1 MNRTSV
7 MQALAVSL
15 LLTHCG
21 PKVEPAEPEAAPPEP
36 EPAQP
41 APEPAAVAAEEKAE
55 PTPEEL
61 ERQTAL
67 QKLKEDRA
75 RLKEDHTAEVARWT
89 PELHAEAKTLAEK
102 SYASGRAAI
111 DAALK
116 AKYRKPANAARDK
129 DRHPLETLEF
139 FGFQP
144 TQTVLEYGPGEG
156 YYTELLAPALAKK
169 GQLIITN
176 TDPNGPPEARSTYY
190 AERVQL
196 LLERSPELFGKVKTV
211 IFDPSEPKLGLEGSV
226 DLALLMRSLHGMVN
240 AGSLDA
246 WLKEIHTALKPKGVL
261 GVEQHRSNP
270 DANPEES
277 AKLGYLPE
285 AWVIQKIEAAGFTLQ
300 KKSEINANPKDTKDH
315 PKGVWNLPPSLA
327 DGDQDREK
335 YVGIGES
342 DRMTLKF
349 IKK

>member
-1 MNRTSV
+1 
-7 MQALAVSL
+7 
-15 LLTHCG
+15 THCG

-61 ERQTAL
+61 ERQAAL
-67 QKLKEDRA
+67 KKLQEDRA

-156 YYTELLAPALAKK
+156 Y
-169 GQLIITN
+169 
-176 TDPNGPPEARSTYY
+176 
-190 AERVQL
+190 
-196 LLERSPELFGKVKTV
+196 
-211 IFDPSEPKLGLEGSV
+211 
-226 DLALLMRSLHGMVN
+226 
-240 AGSLDA
+240 
-246 WLKEIHTALKPKGVL
+246 
-261 GVEQHRSNP
+261 
-270 DANPEES
+270 
-277 AKLGYLPE
+277 
-285 AWVIQKIEAAGFTLQ
+285 
-300 KKSEINANPKDTKDH
+300 
-315 PKGVWNLPPSLA
+315 
-327 DGDQDREK
+327 
-335 YVGIGES
+335 
-342 DRMTLKF
+342 
-349 IKK
+349 

>member
-7 MQALAVSL
+7 MQALATSL

-21 PKVEPAEPEAAPPEP
+21 PKVEPAEPEAARTPQEQ
-36 EPAQP
+36 AQP
-41 APEPAAVAAEEKAE
+41 AAEPATTAADEKPQ
-55 PTPEEL
+55 PTAEEL
-61 ERQTAL
+61 ERQAAL
-67 QKLKEDRA
+67 QKLEEDRA
-75 RLKEDHTAEVARWT
+75 RLKQDHAAELARWT
-89 PELHAEAKTLAEK
+89 PELQAEAKALAEK
-102 SYASGRAAI
+102 NHVSGRAAI

-116 AKYRKPANAARDK
+116 AKYRKPANSARDK

-156 YYTELLAPALAKK
+156 YYTELLAPSVAKK
-169 GQLIITN
+169 GQLFVTN
-176 TDPNGPPEARSTYY
+176 TDPKGSPEARSTYY

-196 LLERSPELFGKVKTV
+196 LLERSPELFGKVKTI
-211 IFDPSEPKLGLEGSV
+211 IFDPTEPKLGLEGSV
-226 DLALLMRSLHGMVN
+226 DLAIVMRGLHGMVT
-240 AGSLDA
+240 AGSLDT
-246 WLKEIHTALKPKGVL
+246 WLKEIHSALKPKGVL
-261 GVEQHRSNP
+261 GVEQHRANP

-285 AWVIQKIEAAGFTLQ
+285 AWVIEKIEAAGFTLS
-300 KKSEINANPKDTKDH
+300 KKSEINANAKDTKDH
-315 PKGVWNLPPSLA
+315 PKGVWSLPPSLA
-327 DGDQDREK
+327 HGDQDRDK